1 MIYLGLSLFLLAI
14 LAVARKPLYTIIDLS
29 GRFLWRAAIGMLC
42 LYAAHLTASFIGSD
56 WQVPITYFTAAFAIV
71 CGFPG
76 VVGVVVLS
84 FLI

>member
-1 MIYLGLSLFLLAI
+1 
-14 LAVARKPLYTIIDLS
+14 
-29 GRFLWRAAIGMLC
+29 MLC